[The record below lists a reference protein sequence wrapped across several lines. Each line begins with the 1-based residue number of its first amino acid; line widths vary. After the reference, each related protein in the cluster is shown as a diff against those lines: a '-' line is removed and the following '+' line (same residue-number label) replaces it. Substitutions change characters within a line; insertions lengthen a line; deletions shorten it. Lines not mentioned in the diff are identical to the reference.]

1 MVFEIRNA
9 GFINRGAFLMLRS
22 IMAEC
27 RERRPGCIITMVPS
41 GPEGHQPFQLLVGAG
56 LFPRFGIDRV
66 GGSLN
71 GLGDFIPRR
80 LRRRYG
86 LILESEVDVVFDA
99 AGFAY
104 GDPWPESN
112 LRNLASAAQRAVDR
126 GATFFLLPQSFG
138 EFSSKKSRSLIKTVA
153 KSATWM
159 FARDKTS
166 LNNLREILVDHVRM
180 SLAPDFTSLLP
191 GATPKDPERFRNTVA
206 IIPNVK
212 MLQRTDRVTQMNY
225 LPILASAISLIR
237 RAELD
242 PLIVIH
248 EGSDDREL
256 SDKLRHL
263 LPDIPVIDESDPI
276 VIKGILGSCLGSIGS
291 RYHGLVSCLSQGVPC
306 LATGWSAKYESL
318 LSAYGISDALLDLRQ
333 PENVERRINRWLV
346 NELTSPDLRT
356 SLSSFAHAERSLSR
370 AMWEQ
375 IFAGG
380 HGSIGQG

>member
-1 MVFEIRNA
+1 
-9 GFINRGAFLMLRS
+9 MLRS

-27 RERRPGCIITMVPS
+27 RERQPGCMITMVPS
-41 GPEGHQPFQLLVGAG
+41 GPEGHQPFRLLVGAG
-56 LFPRFGIDRV
+56 LFPRFGIDRI

-71 GLGDFIPRR
+71 GLGDFIPHR

-99 AGFAY
+99 AGFSY

-112 LRNLASAAQRAVDR
+112 LRSLASAAQRAADR
-126 GATFFLLPQSFG
+126 GAKFFLLPQSFG
-138 EFSSKKSRSLIKTVA
+138 EFSSKKSRALIKSVA
-153 KSATWM
+153 DSATWM
-159 FARDKTS
+159 FARDQTS
-166 LNNLREILVDHVRM
+166 LNNLREILEDRVRM

-206 IIPNVK
+206 VIPNVK

-225 LPILASAISLIR
+225 LPILASAIGLIR

-248 EGSDDREL
+248 EGSGDREL

-263 LPDIPVIDESDPI
+263 LPDTPVIDESDPI
-276 VIKGILGSCLGSIGS
+276 VLKGILGSCLGSIGS

-306 LATGWSAKYESL
+306 LATAWSAKYESL
-318 LSAYGISDALLDLRQ
+318 LSAYGISDALLDPRQ
-333 PENVERRINRWLV
+333 PEGVERRINRWLA
-346 NELTSPDLRT
+346 NELTSADLRT
-356 SLSSFAHAERSLSR
+356 SLLSFAHAERRRSR

-380 HGSIGQG
+380 HGSISQG